1 MRLWSWVS
9 YLSFAR
15 FIGGFLALV
24 GDISCEFSF
33 DIRILSLFGL
43 LCLVLIL
50 VEVKVESLALI
61 FWIVLDQYEQS
72 MKSWVR
78 IRHYK
83 KSWKGEL
90 LRKNQRMK
98 VYPWLLIHNQ
108 LERIYTIHRARAEFD
123 LSTI

>member
-1 MRLWSWVS
+1 MQLWSWVS
-9 YLSFAR
+9 YLSFAL

-24 GDISCEFSF
+24 EGISCKFSF
-33 DIRILSLFGL
+33 EIRILSVFGL
-43 LCLVLIL
+43 LCLVLVL

-108 LERIYTIHRARAEFD
+108 LERIYTIHRVRAEFD